1 MKLYLN
7 SSRVSEG
14 RYFIENSYV
23 GIVWLEDNKGA
34 EHYVGTYDE
43 AYAIINILD
52 RGELTEVGLSY
63 VHRMEDKRIISEFWS
78 NTSKRNRR
86 KE

>member
-34 EHYVGTYDE
+34 EYYIGTFDD
-43 AYAIINILD
+43 AYAVIRLLD
-52 RGELTEVGLSY
+52 RERLTDTGLSY
-63 VHRMEDKRIISEFWS
+63 VQRREDRKAMRKFWQ
-78 NTSKRNRR
+78 NVSKVS
-86 KE
+86 K